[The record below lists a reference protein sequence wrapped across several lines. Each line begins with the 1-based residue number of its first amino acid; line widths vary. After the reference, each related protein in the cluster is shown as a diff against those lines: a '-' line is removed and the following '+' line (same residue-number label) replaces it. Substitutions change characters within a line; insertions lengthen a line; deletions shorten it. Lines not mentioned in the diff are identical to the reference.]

1 MAKPNPYKNFDRY
14 VLRAP
19 LFSVD
24 FFKRVTS
31 SEEISDND
39 YMSICKNNVIRESIY
54 LASPSLLS
62 EIDKWLTDELTDKKE
77 ITKLKDSILKYFSRM
92 CSRCTP
98 FALFAGCSVGKFN
111 DETKIELKG
120 NNSNLRHSR
129 LDMNLL
135 VAISQEIARLEHVKQ
150 QLHFFPNSSI
160 YRVGDK
166 FRYINYRY
174 INGSRNHQIVEVDH
188 SDYLAKILEKSES
201 GQFLNELANSIS
213 HSDISLEE
221 KKDFINELVE
231 NRLLVSELE
240 PSVSGPEFLDQ
251 IEATLMRLNGVN
263 DLLLVIREIRLLLMQ
278 IDKKV
283 GSQLDIYKNLS
294 ETVKKLNVIFDLKY
308 LVQTDM
314 VLGSNCNSIGK
325 NILPRISKGILL
337 LNRISPSPS
346 SSTQSL
352 TQFSEAFFDRYEER
366 EVSLAKVLDTEMGI
380 GYLRNAD
387 NGDINPLVDGLAIQ
401 KKQIKNQN
409 FDIKWNSISSI
420 FQQKLI
426 DAYKKNEY
434 VVVLKESDFQSL
446 EESWDDLPD
455 TMSIMMEF
463 VLIDGKRKL
472 KFSGSGGSS
481 AANLLSRFSYGDAEI
496 DLHVKEIAL
505 KERFINQDKILA
517 EIVHLPESRAGN
529 ILMRPILH
537 EYEIP
542 YLANSLVEKEKQIPL
557 EDIFISSRGKNN
569 IVLKSRRLGKEIVP
583 RLTNAHNYSQNS
595 LPIYHFLA
603 DMQLKGKRTGIN
615 ISWGPFAGEFG
626 YLPRIEFEDL
636 ILHDATWNIKKTEI
650 NSMLKANGDNALLKQ
665 AVNVF
670 REQKRMPKMSLLA
683 DGDNELLINFD
694 NLSSVRMLLRI
705 VKNRTSFKLTEFLF
719 EEDGVVKDSIGEYY
733 TNQVIVSFYNDKKTS
748 KIDPTL

>member
-1 MAKPNPYKNFDRY
+1 
-14 VLRAP
+14 
-19 LFSVD
+19 
-24 FFKRVTS
+24 
-31 SEEISDND
+31 
-39 YMSICKNNVIRESIY
+39 
-54 LASPSLLS
+54 
-62 EIDKWLTDELTDKKE
+62 
-77 ITKLKDSILKYFSRM
+77 
-92 CSRCTP
+92 
-98 FALFAGCSVGKFN
+98 
-111 DETKIELKG
+111 
-120 NNSNLRHSR
+120 
-129 LDMNLL
+129 
-135 VAISQEIARLEHVKQ
+135 
-150 QLHFFPNSSI
+150 
-160 YRVGDK
+160 
-166 FRYINYRY
+166 
-174 INGSRNHQIVEVDH
+174 
-188 SDYLAKILEKSES
+188 
-201 GQFLNELANSIS
+201 
-213 HSDISLEE
+213 
-221 KKDFINELVE
+221 
-231 NRLLVSELE
+231 
-240 PSVSGPEFLDQ
+240 
-251 IEATLMRLNGVN
+251 
-263 DLLLVIREIRLLLMQ
+263 
-278 IDKKV
+278 
-283 GSQLDIYKNLS
+283 
-294 ETVKKLNVIFDLKY
+294 
-308 LVQTDM
+308 
-314 VLGSNCNSIGK
+314 
-325 NILPRISKGILL
+325 
-337 LNRISPSPS
+337 
-346 SSTQSL
+346 
-352 TQFSEAFFDRYEER
+352 
-366 EVSLAKVLDTEMGI
+366 
-380 GYLRNAD
+380 
-387 NGDINPLVDGLAIQ
+387 LAIQ